1 MTNIGIDSGA
11 TFTRVWDGQHAV
23 LKAQTRRSYAAYLQF
38 LEETLKGYEPIQT
51 LALALPALF
60 EHGRVTVAP
69 NLDEDWIGK
78 DIEAAIRQVLH
89 ITGAILICQDTEVAG
104 YGIQEHE
111 LAGLDPT
118 LLVTLS
124 SGVGGALV
132 TKNCVSPLEVGHMVL
147 NLSGENWLC
156 ECGQYGCV
164 EADLSGTGI
173 YRHLGTRA
181 EHLEDAAFWSEYG
194 SELGQFF
201 LVVTALFKLKQILL
215 IGGICQRAPLF
226 LEQARRHLAATLRY
240 VPIPTIHLSRLGDNA
255 GVYGAYRLAA
265 QQSQ

>member
-11 TFTRVWDGQHAV
+11 TFTRVWDGQQAV
-23 LKAQTRRSYAAYLQF
+23 HKAQTQRRYNAYLHF
-38 LEETLKGYEPIQT
+38 LAETLKVYEPIQT

-69 NLDEDWIGK
+69 NLDEDWVGK

-89 ITGAILICQDTEVAG
+89 ITGEVLIRQDTEVAG

-132 TKNCVSPLEVGHMVL
+132 TQSSVSSLEVGHMVL
-147 NLSGENWLC
+147 NLSGEHRLC

-181 EHLEDAAFWSEYG
+181 EYLEDADFWSEYG
-194 SELGQFF
+194 NELGQFF
-201 LVVTALFKLKQILL
+201 LVVTALFKLRQIIL
-215 IGGICQRAPLF
+215 IGGISQRAPLF
-226 LEQARRHLAATLRY
+226 LEQTRRHLATTLKY
-240 VPIPTIHLSRLGDNA
+240 VPMPTIHLSRLGDNA

-265 QQSQ
+265 QRSS